1 MVDTPAPRCRY
12 ATEPDARPDCQ
23 VTAIVRRGRVA
34 LCASCD
40 ALRSTLGKGQAAAQ
54 LPAAPPIDPLHRVTQ
69 AHAQLRATQAELAA
83 TVTRARQ
90 AGQSW
95 TAIGA
100 SLGTTRQTAQQR
112 FGHAT

>member
-1 MVDTPAPRCRY
+1 MVDIPAPRCRY

-23 VTAIVRRGRVA
+23 VTAVVRRGRVA
-34 LCASCD
+34 LCANCD

-54 LPAAPPIDPLHRVTQ
+54 LPAVPPTDPLHWVTQ
-69 AHAQLRATQAELAA
+69 AQAQLRAAEAELAA
-83 TVTRARQ
+83 TVIRARQ

-100 SLGTTRQTAQQR
+100 SLGTTRQAAQQR
-112 FGHAT
+112 FGHPT

>member
-1 MVDTPAPRCRY
+1 MVDIPAPRCRY
-12 ATEPDARPDCQ
+12 ATEPGARPDCQ
-23 VTAIVRRGRVA
+23 VTAVVRRGRVA

-40 ALRSTLGKGQAAAQ
+40 ALRSTLGKGQAAAP
-54 LPAAPPIDPLHRVTQ
+54 LPAAPPIDPLHWVTQ
-69 AHAQLRATQAELAA
+69 AQAQLRAAEAELAA
-83 TVTRARQ
+83 TVIRARQ

-100 SLGTTRQTAQQR
+100 RLGTTRQAAQQR